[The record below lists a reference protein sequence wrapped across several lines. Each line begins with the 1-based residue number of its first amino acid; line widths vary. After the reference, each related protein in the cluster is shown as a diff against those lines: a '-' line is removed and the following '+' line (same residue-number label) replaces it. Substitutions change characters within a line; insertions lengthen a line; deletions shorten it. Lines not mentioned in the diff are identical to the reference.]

1 MLSMYIPFTSIE
13 VLLWNEMKLKCN
25 YFIGRRYLYVNI
37 NLKLKPNLKQNAACS
52 MYIITSCS

>member
-1 MLSMYIPFTSIE
+1 MLSLYIPFTSIE
-13 VLLWNEMKLKCN
+13 VVICNEMKLKCN